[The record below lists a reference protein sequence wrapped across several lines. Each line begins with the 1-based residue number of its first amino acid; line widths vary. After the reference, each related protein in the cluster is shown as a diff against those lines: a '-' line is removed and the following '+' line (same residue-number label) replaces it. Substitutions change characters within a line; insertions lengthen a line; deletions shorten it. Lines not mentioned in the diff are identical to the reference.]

1 MARGE
6 DTSRHGN
13 RRPKIIDLNHFRQT
27 GEVKDVRELNLQQR
41 TEAVTEGNSRINH
54 PTNRSRKVY
63 DYVEEEKKASE
74 RENKVSEDTDPTP
87 YKGTPRPEAA
97 KDYPEEA
104 DFIDRNPANKTMIEK
119 MYDKFEK
126 HVNDWK
132 NQRDFNKNKDE

>member
-27 GEVKDVRELNLQQR
+27 GEIKDVRDVNVQQR
-41 TEAVTEGNSRINH
+41 SEAVIKGNSRTNH
-54 PTNRSRKVY
+54 PTNKSREIY
-63 DYVEEEKKASE
+63 DYVAEEKKAAE
-74 RENKVSEDTDPTP
+74 KEKYRVSEDTDPTP
-87 YKGTPRPEAA
+87 YKGIPRPEAA

-104 DFIDRNPANKTMIEK
+104 DFIDRNPANKTIIEK

-126 HVNDWK
+126 TYDDW
-132 NQRDFNKNKDE
+132 NKKGEE